1 MKFSSVVVLAFGVSA
16 QAHCIFQQV
25 SVNSKSSGQL
35 VALRAPNNNNPVQ
48 DVMSNNMICG
58 QPGSTSQ
65 TIVDVAPGDK
75 VGAYWQHVIGGAQF
89 AGDHDNP
96 IAHSHKGPIMAYLAK
111 VDNAASASLSSSLKW
126 FKIAEDSF
134 DASSKQWG
142 VDHMLAN
149 NGWSYFTMPSCIAP
163 GEYLLRVEI
172 LALHSAKT
180 TGAAQ
185 FYQSCAQIRVSGSGT
200 FAPSSSQL
208 VSFPGA
214 YKAEDPGI
222 HINIYGTTGQPDMG
236 GRTYTAPGP
245 QVIKC

>member
-1 MKFSSVVVLAFGVSA
+1 MKFSTITNLAFGVGV

-48 DVMSNNMICG
+48 DVNSNSMICG

-65 TIVDVAPGDK
+65 TVVDVAPGDK
-75 VGAYWQHVIGGAQF
+75 VGAYWQHVIGGAQSPN
-89 AGDHDNP
+89 DKDNP

-111 VDNAASASLSSSLKW
+111 VDSAASASQSGLKW

-134 DASSKQWG
+134 DTSSKQWG
-142 VDHMLAN
+142 VDHMVSN
-149 NGWSYFTMPSCIAP
+149 NGWSYFAMPSCIAP

-200 FAPSSSQL
+200 FTPAASDL

-222 HINIYGTTGQPDMG
+222 HINIYGPMGQPDMG
-236 GRTYTAPGP
+236 GKPYTAPGP
-245 QVIKC
+245 KVIKC